1 MRMTAKKYREQ
12 VYRMRSHP
20 NKPSAGFRDARDS
33 FTAVYASVIPFAA
46 LEYFSE
52 VSFSAL
58 ASGLVFPIGF
68 LLFWAFYYTFYRP
81 GFLENRLSSP
91 TAVDFYGMPILLL
104 GFLIWFLKG
113 TLKEIY
119 RLFLPK
125 PKVAK
130 VVIRQK
136 LNRPTPPPLLAPELV
151 HALHTLGLKPGC
163 SWKQIHSQ
171 YRSLAKQTHPDLNP
185 DITDFGN
192 RFMKVDEA
200 YHRLGK
206 VRDKHFPDKL

>member
-1 MRMTAKKYREQ
+1 MTSKEYREQ
-12 VYRMRSHP
+12 IYRMRSHP
-20 NKPSAGFRDARDS
+20 HKAAAGFRDARDS
-33 FTAVYASVIPFAA
+33 FTVVYASVIPFAA

-52 VSFSAL
+52 LSFATL
-58 ASGLVFPIGF
+58 ASGLVFPVGF

-81 GFLENRLSSP
+81 GFLENRLSAP

-104 GFLIWFLKG
+104 GFFIWFFKG
-113 TLKEIY
+113 TLKEIL
-119 RLFLPK
+119 RFFKPK
-125 PKVAK
+125 PKATR
-130 VVIRQK
+130 VVVRPK
-136 LNRPTPPPLLAPELV
+136 LNRPAPPPLLAPDLL
-151 HALHTLGLKPGC
+151 HALQTLGLKPGC

-171 YRSLAKQTHPDLNP
+171 YRSLAKQYHPDLNP

-206 VRDKHFPDKL
+206 VRDKHFSSKK